1 MSQNDTQDDPMLAD
15 LRELRAYDVSPARA
29 ERLRARCQKRL
40 EAQDAAR
47 PLSRS
52 EPRLWRQVVGVLA
65 GVWCVLYLLETI
77 QRAAAVYWF

>member
-1 MSQNDTQDDPMLAD
+1 MSPNDTQDDPLVAA
-15 LRELRAYDVSPARA
+15 LQELRAYDVSPARA
-29 ERLRARCQKRL
+29 DRLRAQCHKRL

-47 PLSRS
+47 HLSRS
-52 EPRLWRQVVGVLA
+52 EARLWRQVAGVLA

>member
-1 MSQNDTQDDPMLAD
+1 MSPNDTQVDPVLAA
-15 LRELRAYDVSPARA
+15 LQELRAYDISPARA

-40 EAQDAAR
+40 EAQDSAR
-47 PLSRS
+47 HHSRS
-52 EPRLWRQVVGVLA
+52 EARLWQQVVGVLA